1 MAKKKASLSDIN
13 LEQVFMKIP
22 SPKVG
27 KEADFAS
34 WAILKASLGGDNPMT
49 ESEFAQKLTKC
60 GVTYSDPESIVR
72 VTGDLTVGEYVKID
86 KNNCDHPQN
95 QEVCSEL
102 HLQIAIITKI
112 VSNGTDCV
120 ISVKRVNVE
129 GEPVGHELSF
139 NGYNGKAP
147 SGKKVGLYRF
157 KFVKP
162 SESEGGGEASSSKVF
177 EVIYFKDR
185 SARPSPQYR
194 IEQSENFV
202 AQAVRDIDSVL
213 TNSEKYLVNYYQG
226 SINYFTKNKQG
237 EFYCSMKANK
247 TRTFA
252 EGIGDYVSLNP
263 SKGTLFYIGLV
274 GHRPEGWMGELLSL
288 MYKDNADN

>member
-1 MAKKKASLSDIN
+1 MAKKKSSLADIN
-13 LEQVFMKIP
+13 LEQVFKKIP

-34 WAILKASLGGDNPMT
+34 WAILKSSLGGDNPMT
-49 ESEFAQKLTKC
+49 DSEFAQKLTKC
-60 GVTYSDPESIVR
+60 GLVYKDPSER
-72 VTGDLTVGEYVKID
+72 TTGELTVGEYVKID

-95 QEVCSEL
+95 QEMCSEL

-147 SGKKVGLYRF
+147 SSKKVGLFRF
-157 KFVKP
+157 AFKKQ
-162 SESEGGGEASSSKVF
+162 SEMTEETSGKVF
-177 EVIYFKDR
+177 EVIYFKDKT
-185 SARPSPQYR
+185 ARPSPQYR

-226 SINYFTKNKQG
+226 FIGSFTKNKQN
-237 EFYCSMKANK
+237 EMYCTMRANK

-252 EGIGDYVSLNP
+252 EGIGDFVSLNP

-274 GHRPEGWMGELLSL
+274 GHRPDGWMGELLSL

>member
-1 MAKKKASLSDIN
+1 MAKKKSSLADIN
-13 LEQVFMKIP
+13 LEQVFKKIP
-22 SPKVG
+22 SPATG

-34 WAILKASLGGDNPMT
+34 WAILKSSLGGDNPMT
-49 ESEFAQKLTKC
+49 DSEFAQKLTKC
-60 GVTYSDPESIVR
+60 GLAYKDPSER
-72 VTGDLTVGEYVKID
+72 TTGELTVGEYVKID

-95 QEVCSEL
+95 QEMCSEL

-147 SGKKVGLYRF
+147 SSKKVGLFRF
-157 KFVKP
+157 AFKKQ
-162 SESEGGGEASSSKVF
+162 SEMTEETSGKVF
-177 EVIYFKDR
+177 EVIYFKDKT
-185 SARPSPQYR
+185 ARPSPQYR

-226 SINYFTKNKQG
+226 FIGSFTKNKQN
-237 EFYCSMKANK
+237 EMYCTMRANK

-252 EGIGDYVSLNP
+252 EGIGDFVSLNP

-274 GHRPEGWMGELLSL
+274 GHRPDGWMGELLSL

>member
-1 MAKKKASLSDIN
+1 MAKKKSSLADIN
-13 LEQVFMKIP
+13 LQQVFKKIP
-22 SPKVG
+22 SPKTG

-34 WAILKASLGGDNPMT
+34 WAILKSSLGGDNPMT
-49 ESEFAQKLTKC
+49 ESEFAQKLTKS
-60 GVTYSDPESIVR
+60 GATYIDPESIVR
-72 VTGDLTVGEYVKID
+72 TSGDLTVGEYVKID
-86 KNNCDHPQN
+86 KNNCEHPQN

-112 VSNGTDCV
+112 VSNGSDCV
-120 ISVKRVNVE
+120 ISVKKVNLQ
-129 GEPVGHELSF
+129 GEPMGHELSF

-162 SESEGGGEASSSKVF
+162 SENEESGGQMRLF

-194 IEQSENFV
+194 IEQSTNFV
-202 AQAVRDIDSVL
+202 AQAVQNIDSVL

-226 SINYFTKNKQG
+226 YINTFTKNKQG
-237 EFYCSMKANK
+237 ETYCTMKANK
-247 TRTFA
+247 TRSFA

-263 SKGTLFYIGLV
+263 SKGTMFYIGLV

-288 MYKDNADN
+288 MYNDNANN

>member
-1 MAKKKASLSDIN
+1 MTKKKAGLSDIN
-13 LEQVFMKIP
+13 LEQVFKRIP
-22 SPKVG
+22 SPEVG

-34 WAILKASLGGDNPMT
+34 WAILKSSLGGDNPMT
-49 ESEFAQKLTKC
+49 ESEFSQKLTKC
-60 GVTYSDPESIVR
+60 GVTYREPEAIVR
-72 VTGDLTVGEYVKID
+72 TTGDLTVGEYVKID
-86 KNNCDHPQN
+86 KTQCDHPQN
-95 QEVCSEL
+95 QEVCGEL

-120 ISVKRVNVE
+120 ISVKKVNDQ
-129 GEPVGHELSF
+129 GEPDGHELNF

-162 SESEGGGEASSSKVF
+162 SDELVEVRKQF
-177 EVIYFKDR
+177 EMVYFKDK

-194 IEQSENFV
+194 IEQSTAFV
-202 AQAVRDIDSVL
+202 AQAMKDIDSVL
-213 TNSEKYLVNYYQG
+213 TNSEKYLLNYYQG
-226 SINYFTKNKQG
+226 SINYFTKNKAG
-237 EFYCSMKANK
+237 EMYCTLVANK
-247 TRTFA
+247 SRTFA
-252 EGIGDYVSLNP
+252 NDIGDFVSINP

-274 GHRPEGWMGELLSL
+274 GKRPDGWLGELLSL

>member
-1 MAKKKASLSDIN
+1 MAKKKSSLADIN
-13 LEQVFMKIP
+13 LEQVFRKIP
-22 SPKVG
+22 SPSTG

-60 GVTYSDPESIVR
+60 GVTYSDPESVVR
-72 VTGDLTVGEYVKID
+72 TTGDLTVGEYVKID

-102 HLQIAIITKI
+102 HMQIAIITKI
-112 VSNGTDCV
+112 VSSGTDCV

-162 SESEGGGEASSSKVF
+162 SEIEGGEYPSKVF
-177 EVIYFKDR
+177 EVIYFKDK
-185 SARPSPQYR
+185 SSRPSPQYR
-194 IEQSENFV
+194 IEQSASFV

-213 TNSEKYLVNYYQG
+213 TNSEKYLMNYYQG
-226 SINYFTKNKQG
+226 SINFFTKNKQN
-237 EFYCSMKANK
+237 EMYCSMKANK

>member
-1 MAKKKASLSDIN
+1 MAKKKSSLADIN
-13 LEQVFMKIP
+13 LQQVFKKIP
-22 SPKVG
+22 SPKIG

-34 WAILKASLGGDNPMT
+34 WAILKSSLGGDNPMT

-60 GVTYSDPESIVR
+60 GATFVDPESIVR
-72 VTGDLTVGEYVKID
+72 TSGDLTVGEYVKID
-86 KNNCDHPQN
+86 KNNCEHPQN

-112 VSNGTDCV
+112 ISNGSDCV
-120 ISVKRVNVE
+120 ISVKKVNLQ
-129 GEPVGHELSF
+129 GEPMGHELSF

-162 SESEGGGEASSSKVF
+162 SENEEGGGQMRLF
-177 EVIYFKDR
+177 EIIYFKDR

-194 IEQSENFV
+194 IEQSTNFV
-202 AQAVRDIDSVL
+202 AQAVQNIDSVL

-226 SINYFTKNKQG
+226 YINTFTKNKQG
-237 EFYCSMKANK
+237 EIYCTMKANK
-247 TRTFA
+247 TRSFA

-263 SKGTLFYIGLV
+263 SKGTMFYIGLV

-288 MYKDNADN
+288 MYNDNANN